1 MMAKKPVEKKASPK
15 GLTKA
20 ENYYLESLAGIKSLE
35 EIAEDLGCLPEQ
47 IAEVYRKAKAKSPGK
62 FGRPSQG
69 VTVMT
74 EAAAI
79 EGDEHGKV
87 SRAGNT
93 FLGRYAKDIYRG
105 ETK

>member
-1 MMAKKPVEKKASPK
+1 MAKKPVSK

-20 ENYYLESLAGIKSLE
+20 ETYYLESLAGLKSLA

-47 IAEVYRKAKAKSPGK
+47 IAEAYKKAKAKSPGK
-62 FGRPSQG
+62 FGRPAQG

-79 EGDEHGKV
+79 EGDEQGKAT
-87 SRAGNT
+87 RAGNT

-105 ETK
+105 ESK